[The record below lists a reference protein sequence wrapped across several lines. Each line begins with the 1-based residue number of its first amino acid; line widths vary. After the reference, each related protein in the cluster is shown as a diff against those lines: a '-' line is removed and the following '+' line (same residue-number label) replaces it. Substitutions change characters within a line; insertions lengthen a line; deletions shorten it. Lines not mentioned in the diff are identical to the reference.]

1 MKQLKITLVKS
12 PIGILKN
19 QKATLK
25 ALGLGKVGSSSLR
38 VDNKEVRAMIKTVAH
53 LVSVVEGVRPGY
65 EGGQTPLFKRL
76 PKRGFTNVSHKEYA
90 IVNLGEIEK
99 EFEAGSV
106 VDLASLKAAGL
117 VKKEYEGV
125 KILGEGELTKALTF
139 KVVKVTKSAQEKI
152 SKAGGTVEVA

>member
-1 MKQLKITLVKS
+1 MKLNELKPVEGAKHSKKRLGRG
-12 PIGILKN
+12 IGSGN
-19 QKATLK
+19 
-25 ALGLGKVGSSSLR
+25 GKTAGRGAKGQNARSGG
-38 VDNKEVRAMIKTVAH
+38 
-53 LVSVVEGVRPGY
+53 GVRPGY

-99 EFEAGSV
+99 KFEAGSV
-106 VDLASLKAAGL
+106 VDLASLKATGL